1 MGRDSCSAIIL
12 SEHTNSSIIA
22 MSGSDDDVNHESG
35 GDNDLSK
42 EADEKRLLFD
52 MKGSKKPEYWSFIKL
67 IAPNNTKG
75 IWKSS
80 ECVVASVL

>member
-1 MGRDSCSAIIL
+1 MDSRSAITYYLLSLIVEMGRDSCSAIIL

-22 MSGSDDDVNHESG
+22 MSGSDDDANHESG

-52 MKGSKKPEYWSFIKL
+52 MKGSKNQSI
-67 IAPNNTKG
+67 G
-75 IWKSS
+75 VS
-80 ECVVASVL
+80 

>member
-1 MGRDSCSAIIL
+1 
-12 SEHTNSSIIA
+12 
-22 MSGSDDDVNHESG
+22 MSGSNDDVSHESG

-67 IAPNNTKG
+67 IASNNTKVNG
-75 IWKSS
+75 KA
-80 ECVVASVL
+80 VNVLGHIVQNANYV